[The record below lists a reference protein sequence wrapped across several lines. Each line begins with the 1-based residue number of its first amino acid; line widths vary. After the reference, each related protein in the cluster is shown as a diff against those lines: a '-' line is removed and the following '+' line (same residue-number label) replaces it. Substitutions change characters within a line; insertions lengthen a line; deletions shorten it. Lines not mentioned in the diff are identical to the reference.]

1 MEVLLG
7 LFLQIA
13 QEYGLFV
20 CLVIYVLWSNYRREE
35 RYIQI
40 IEKLSKSFDQLKR
53 DVHDIKSKIFEKDE
67 E

>member
-1 MEVLLG
+1 MEVL
-7 LFLQIA
+7 FQVA

-20 CLVIYVLWSNYRREE
+20 CLVVYVLWSNYRREE

-53 DVHDIKSKIFEKDE
+53 DVADIKGKLFEKDDE
-67 E
+67 

>member
-1 MEVLLG
+1 MEVLLN
-7 LFLQIA
+7 IA

-20 CLVIYVLWSNYRREE
+20 ALVVYVLWSNYRREE

-53 DVHDIKSKIFEKDE
+53 DVGQIKEKLFEKDDDQ
-67 E
+67 